1 MNWHLLFVEMNN
13 SQETDFGMA
22 IRKRRQSLKI
32 TQSLLADISG
42 VARHTITD
50 IESGKGN
57 PTIEVIRKLLAPL
70 GLKLAIEIAEP
81 ATSRNEVRS

>member
-1 MNWHLLFVEMNN
+1 MNN
-13 SQETDFGMA
+13 GQQIEFGEI
-22 IRKRRQSLKI
+22 IRKRRRSLKI

-57 PTIEVIRKLLAPL
+57 PTIEVVRRLLSPL
-70 GLKLAIEIAEP
+70 GLKLVIEVAEP
-81 ATSRNEVRS
+81 TFNRNEVRS

>member
-1 MNWHLLFVEMNN
+1 MNN
-13 SQETDFGMA
+13 SENDRFGMK

-57 PTIEVIRKLLAPL
+57 PTIDVFRKLLVPL
-70 GLKLAIEIAEP
+70 GLKLVIEIAEP
-81 ATSRNEVRS
+81 GDGRNEVRS

>member
-1 MNWHLLFVEMNN
+1 MNN
-13 SQETDFGMA
+13 FEESHFGMM
-22 IRKRRQSLKI
+22 IRKRRQALKI

-57 PTIEVIRKLLAPL
+57 PTIEVVRKLLVPL
-70 GLKLAIEIAEP
+70 GLKLVIEIAEP
-81 ATSRNEVRS
+81 STRRNEVRP